1 MTCNSLKY
9 YVSLGQGLCFQNKL
23 DTRIENFLSSKNT
36 NKSVCTAT
44 HSPFYFH
51 TAWKYLVWGGGGGV
65 EVLRILGY
73 RKSDG
78 CLISVWGFQIL
89 PGVLR
94 IELRF
99 ELILFKDFSW

>member
-1 MTCNSLKY
+1 MHSNSQSILL
-9 YVSLGQGLCFQNKL
+9 SHSMEILGVG
-23 DTRIENFLSSKNT
+23 R
-36 NKSVCTAT
+36 
-44 HSPFYFH
+44 
-51 TAWKYLVWGGGGGV
+51 GGGV

>member
-1 MTCNSLKY
+1 MFHWDKDS
-9 YVSLGQGLCFQNKL
+9 VSKTSWIHVLNISYRVK
-23 DTRIENFLSSKNT
+23 TRINRYAQQLTVHFTFTQHGNT
-36 NKSVCTAT
+36 WC
-44 HSPFYFH
+44 
-51 TAWKYLVWGGGGGV
+51 GEGGV

-78 CLISVWGFQIL
+78 CLISVWGFKIL